1 MANIRTKRARQR
13 AQRAADLGLI
23 LVLAVEDADFAADLR
38 AIWPRLPD
46 WRHVETYVGSGFAGG
61 LSVQLVQAWLCG
73 ETGELL
79 IQMTMEPLSETPLI
93 SLAFKT
99 APNIQRVWLY
109 PKGAGPSEEQLD
121 AVHAAIHAL
130 FLRHQEP
137 APGVH

>member
-1 MANIRTKRARQR
+1 MANFRTTRARQR

-46 WRHVETYVGSGFAGG
+46 WRHVETYVGSSFTGDVNIG
-61 LSVQLVQAWLCG
+61 LVQAWLCG

-79 IQMTMEPLSETPLI
+79 IQMTMVPLTETPLI
-93 SLAFKT
+93 SLACET
-99 APNIQRVWLY
+99 APNIQPVY
-109 PKGAGPSEEQLD
+109 PEGAEPSEEQLD
-121 AVHAAIHAL
+121 AVHAAIQAL

>member
-1 MANIRTKRARQR
+1 MANIRTKQARQR
-13 AQRAADLGLI
+13 VQRAADLELN
-23 LVLAVEDADFAADLR
+23 LVLVVEDADFAVDLR
-38 AIWPRLPD
+38 AIWPTLPD
-46 WRHVETYVGSGFAGG
+46 WRHVETYIGSNVHGD
-61 LSVQLVQAWLCG
+61 LKVDLVQAWLCG

-99 APNIQRVWLY
+99 APNIQPVWLY

-130 FLRHQEP
+130 FLRHREP

>member
-1 MANIRTKRARQR
+1 MANMRTTPARQR

-23 LVLAVEDADFAADLR
+23 LVLAVEDADFAVDLR
-38 AIWPRLPD
+38 AIWPTLPD
-46 WRHVETYVGSGFAGG
+46 WRHVETYVGSNLLGDRN
-61 LSVQLVQAWLCG
+61 VELVQAWLCG

-99 APNIQRVWLY
+99 APNIQPGWLY

-130 FLRHQEP
+130 FLRHREP

>member
-1 MANIRTKRARQR
+1 MANIRARRADQR

-23 LVLAVEDADFAADLR
+23 LVLAVEDADFAVDLR
-38 AIWPRLPD
+38 AIWPTLPD
-46 WRHVETYVGSGFAGG
+46 WRHVEAYVGSNVTGD
-61 LSVQLVQAWLCG
+61 LNIDLVQAWLCG

-99 APNIQRVWLY
+99 APNIQPVWLY

-121 AVHAAIHAL
+121 AVHAALKAL